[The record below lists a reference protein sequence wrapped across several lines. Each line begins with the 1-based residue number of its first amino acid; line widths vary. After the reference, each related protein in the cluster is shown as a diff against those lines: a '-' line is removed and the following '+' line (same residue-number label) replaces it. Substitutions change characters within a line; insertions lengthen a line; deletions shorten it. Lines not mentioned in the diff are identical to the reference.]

1 MLEYHEV
8 TRFYGERRV
17 LENISFSVRPGCLTG
32 FVGANGAGKTTTMR
46 IGMGLLSADDGYVSW
61 DGAPIT
67 RAHQRTFGYMP
78 EERGL
83 YPKQTIATQLRF
95 FGEIHGLS
103 GKEAVLRADRFLDA
117 FGLIGRKDE
126 LLESLSLG
134 NQQRVQIIAAL
145 IHGPTCLILD
155 EPFSGLDPLAVDFMS
170 TVLREK
176 AHEGVPVLF
185 SSHQLELVERLCDE
199 LVMLVDGSIRVN
211 GVTNADS
218 DADMPTYR
226 LEMGEDMSSLKAVRG
241 ITILGQGPGWVEFS
255 PAEPG
260 VEQEVLLRAVSLG
273 AVTSFSRVH
282 TSLTERFLAT
292 NK

>member
-17 LENISFSVRPGCLTG
+17 LENVSFSVRPGCLTG

-46 IGMGLLSADDGYVSW
+46 IGMGLLSADGGYVSW
-61 DGAPIT
+61 DGAPLT
-67 RAHQRTFGYMP
+67 RAHQRSFGYMP

-83 YPKQTIATQLRF
+83 YPKQAIGAQLRF
-95 FGEIHGLS
+95 LGEIHGLS
-103 GKEAVLRADRFLDA
+103 GKEAVLRADRFMDA

-176 AHEGVPVLF
+176 AQEGVPVLF

-199 LVMLVDGSIRVN
+199 LVMLVDGTIRVD
-211 GVTNADS
+211 GVTIADS
-218 DADMPTYR
+218 DGDMPTYR
-226 LEMGEDMSSLKAVRG
+226 LEMAEEMSSLKAVRG
-241 ITILGQGPGWVEFS
+241 IRILREGPDWVEFS
-255 PAEPG
+255 SSDPG
-260 VEQEVLLRAVSLG
+260 GEQEVLSRAVSLG

-282 TSLTERFLAT
+282 ASLTERFLAT